1 MPLSDTPVGAAA
13 LVAAVDAAG
22 GVAAEA
28 GVMLGGRWG
37 GEMLD
42 RFALDN
48 LLYALAEVT
57 EPSAPAPAMVPDDG
71 TQLDAWLTSG
81 TPPSP
86 N

>member
-1 MPLSDTPVGAAA
+1 MGAAA
-13 LVAAVDAAG
+13 LVAAVAAAG

-28 GVMLGGRWG
+28 GVTLGGRWG

-57 EPSAPAPAMVPDDG
+57 EPSAAEAVQAVAPDDG
-71 TQLDAWLTSG
+71 TLLDAWLTSG